1 MRIPPARV
9 AHQRFGSLT
18 AMAAAAGVGRRTV
31 IDWLATPRRTSS
43 GKICGA
49 GGELPSSAVI
59 RRILTAAATAGIQ
72 LTEHE
77 LIFGVEVREQ
87 SGMATA

>member
-43 GKICGA
+43 GKICGS

-59 RRILTAAATAGIQ
+59 RRMLTAAAAAGIQ

-77 LIFGVEVREQ
+77 LIYGAET
-87 SGMATA
+87 TAP